1 MHLRGAYS
9 ECMKLIPTAV
19 ARAPKKP
26 ARSELYQLERRWSSE
41 LIAAGWTVLP
51 SVIIDRQLALGLD
64 AIDINILLHLAK
76 HWWQKENPPHPAK
89 ASIAAAMQINVSTVR
104 KRIARMERDGL
115 IFRRPRHHAVSGR
128 QETNEYIFDGLIREA
143 TPFAREALQE
153 KQRRKAEA
161 AARLSR
167 KRPQLVTPKGKQ
179 P

>member
-1 MHLRGAYS
+1 MNPYGAYS
-9 ECMKLIPTAV
+9 ECMKLIPTTA
-19 ARAPKKP
+19 ARAAKKP
-26 ARSELYQLERRWSSE
+26 ARNELYQLERRWSSE

-76 HWWQKENPPHPAK
+76 HWWQKDNPPHAAK

-115 IFRRPRHHAVSGR
+115 IHRRARHNAVSGR
-128 QETNEYIFDGLIREA
+128 QETNEYLFDGLIREA
-143 TPFAREALQE
+143 TPFAREAIQE
-153 KQRRKAEA
+153 KQRRKADA
-161 AARLSR
+161 AARLTC
-167 KRPQLVTPKGKQ
+167 KRPQLVSARAKQ